1 MCVWAL
7 CRAQTYVALV
17 AKQIGAIVKTIQT
30 DTQDAV
36 AAMEKSTQGVVEGAK
51 LSDNAGQALA
61 EIGEVSGKLA
71 QLIQTISQTT
81 QAQAKSAG
89 AVAMSMRNI
98 LGITEQATE
107 GTFTLQK
114 GAAIF
119 DAGRELTALSCR
131 DGAFT
136 DFNLQVVATLR
147 ANDTCTEGSGFSIS
161 NHQACAQGLR
171 ESSR

>member
-1 MCVWAL
+1 
-7 CRAQTYVALV
+7 
-17 AKQIGAIVKTIQT
+17 
-30 DTQDAV
+30 
-36 AAMEKSTQGVVEGAK
+36 MEKSTQGVVEGAK

-107 GTFTLQK
+107 GTKRT
-114 GAAIF
+114 AASV
-119 DAGRELTALSCR
+119 GQL
-131 DGAFT
+131 
-136 DFNLQVVATLR
+136 ATLAKDLKSSV
-147 ANDTCTEGSGFSIS
+147 ANFKV
-161 NHQACAQGLR
+161 
-171 ESSR
+171 